1 METLK
6 LDDQGIESNAE
17 SRDRNNR
24 DRHQKVGQ
32 EIAKVVG
39 RAESKPGDSDIQS
52 FMRRHGR
59 DLSVFAGD
67 ASLNYKTHNTP
78 GINTAYFNPKE
89 VSINI
94 PESWLSNPEYNQPQ
108 LKWIQYHELG
118 HFIDMRKNP
127 EVFLDNFKKMEQD
140 AKKLTRDIIARH
152 PKVDKNKLEGY
163 IYEGIHSLYNRLD
176 DIYVNNLVGIRSPN
190 YRNGE
195 NAKDVSKLYI
205 DKLGYSETDISE
217 IPPHEQFSV
226 ALLQD
231 EMVGDVIGRAHVSDK
246 VEAVL
251 AKKILGR
258 NIREIVDQK
267 LKPTPNRL
275 VDPKDRYN
283 LIRAVIQPEYYKLM
297 MDFIEE
303 KLYEEENMNF
313 NQQDQES
320 DSQGSDS
327 QESQD
332 SQESDSQGS
341 DSQDSQD
348 SQQDQESDSQDSQQ
362 DQESDSQDSQESDSQ
377 GLDSQDSQDSQ
388 ESDSQDSQ
396 QDQESQDSQQS
407 DQTKN
412 HSHQTEKNRESS
424 SQMDADIKADFLDYY
439 EENKDSEMSIDEET
453 VRQILEFFVE
463 QQKIDAMSPKER
475 EDYLSKKQQEQF
487 DEENN
492 ISSRERDIYES
503 VKARIDKPRKEMRN
517 FWKNL
522 IGKSIE
528 YESQRVD
535 QQRRGKLNVND
546 FIDNYAQITES
557 QKRGD
562 NREMD
567 IYSRNELEAIPVE
580 KPEKIEISLVIDGSR
595 SMVGDKI
602 KVARATAELLMLSIK
617 DFNDYLNQTR
627 HQTKSKLRA
636 DTEVLV
642 FGSDFAKVK
651 SFSDGKNVNIEEAD
665 IIKSISKING
675 GYGSTADHN
684 PLNYISATINK
695 DQLHKISQQKL
706 KKIVFHITDG
716 GSNNP
721 QEAQWA
727 VSRLI
732 DEGVLTFAF
741 QIGEVNYR
749 ERAKF
754 EYVWNSQPN
763 GLKMGMYIGEN
774 IASLPL
780 ELSKKLTEALKGI
793 RL

>member
-1 METLK
+1 MGETLN
-6 LDDQGIESNAE
+6 LNDQGFESNAE
-17 SRDRNNR
+17 NQDRNNR

-32 EIAKVVG
+32 EIAKIVG
-39 RAESKPGDSDIQS
+39 RTESKPSDSDIHS
-52 FMRRHGR
+52 FMRQHGR

-67 ASLNYKTHNTP
+67 ASLNYKIHNTP

-140 AKKLTRDIIARH
+140 AERLTRDIIARH
-152 PKVDKNKLEGY
+152 PNVDKNKLKGY
-163 IYEGIHSLYNRLD
+163 IYEAIHSLYNRLD

-195 NAKDVSKLYI
+195 YAKDVSKLYI

-217 IPPHEQFSV
+217 IPPHEQFSI

-267 LKPTPNRL
+267 LKPTPNRP

-320 DSQGSDS
+320 DSQ
-327 QESQD
+327 ESQ
-332 SQESDSQGS
+332 
-341 DSQDSQD
+341 
-348 SQQDQESDSQDSQQ
+348 
-362 DQESDSQDSQESDSQ
+362 
-377 GLDSQDSQDSQ
+377 
-388 ESDSQDSQ
+388 
-396 QDQESQDSQQS
+396 
-407 DQTKN
+407 QTKN
-412 HSHQTEKNRESS
+412 HSHQADKDRKSS
-424 SQMDADIKADFLDYY
+424 DQMDADTKADFLDYY
-439 EENKDSEMSIDEET
+439 EENKDSEISIDEET
-453 VRQILEFFVE
+453 VRQILEFFAE

-528 YESQRVD
+528 YESRRVD
-535 QQRRGKLNVND
+535 QQRRGKLNIND

-562 NREMD
+562 NREMN
-567 IYSRNELEAIPVE
+567 IYSRSELEAIPVE
-580 KPEKIEISLVIDGSR
+580 KPEKIEISLVVDGSG
-595 SMVGDKI
+595 SMEGDKI

-627 HQTKSKLRA
+627 RQTKSKLRA
-636 DTEVLV
+636 DTEVFV
-642 FGSDFAKVK
+642 FGSDFEKVK
-651 SFSDGKNVNIEEAD
+651 SFSEGKNVNIEEAD
-665 IIKSISKING
+665 IIKSISKINNE
-675 GYGSTADHN
+675 YGFTADYN

-695 DQLHKISQQKL
+695 DQRHKISQQKL

-716 GSNNP
+716 GSDDP
-721 QEAQWA
+721 QEAQLA

-741 QIGEVNYR
+741 QIGEVNSR
-749 ERAKF
+749 ERAEF

>member
-1 METLK
+1 MGETLN
-6 LDDQGIESNAE
+6 LNDQGFESNAE
-17 SRDRNNR
+17 NQDRNNR

-32 EIAKVVG
+32 EIAKIVG
-39 RAESKPGDSDIQS
+39 RTESEPSDSDIHS
-52 FMRRHGR
+52 FMRQHGR

-67 ASLNYKTHNTP
+67 ASLNYKIHNTP

-140 AKKLTRDIIARH
+140 AERLTRDIIARH
-152 PKVDKNKLEGY
+152 PNVDKNKLKGY
-163 IYEGIHSLYNRLD
+163 IYEAIHSLYNRLD

-195 NAKDVSKLYI
+195 YAKDVSKLYI

-217 IPPHEQFSV
+217 IPPHEQFSI

-267 LKPTPNRL
+267 LKPTPNRP

-320 DSQGSDS
+320 DSQGS
-327 QESQD
+327 E
-332 SQESDSQGS
+332 
-341 DSQDSQD
+341 SQDSQD
-348 SQQDQESDSQDSQQ
+348 SQQDQESDSQ
-362 DQESDSQDSQESDSQ
+362 
-377 GLDSQDSQDSQ
+377 
-388 ESDSQDSQ
+388 
-396 QDQESQDSQQS
+396 ESQ
-407 DQTKN
+407 QTKN
-412 HSHQTEKNRESS
+412 HSHQADKDRKSS
-424 SQMDADIKADFLDYY
+424 DQMDADTKADFLDYY
-439 EENKDSEMSIDEET
+439 EENKDSEISIDEET
-453 VRQILEFFVE
+453 VRQILEFFAE

-528 YESQRVD
+528 YESRRVD
-535 QQRRGKLNVND
+535 QQRRGKLNIND

-562 NREMD
+562 NREMN
-567 IYSRNELEAIPVE
+567 IYSRSELEAIPVE
-580 KPEKIEISLVIDGSR
+580 KPEKIEISLVVDGSG
-595 SMVGDKI
+595 SMEGDKI

-627 HQTKSKLRA
+627 RQTKSKLRA
-636 DTEVLV
+636 DTEVFV
-642 FGSDFAKVK
+642 FGSDFEKVK
-651 SFSDGKNVNIEEAD
+651 SFSEGKNVNIEEAD
-665 IIKSISKING
+665 IIKSISKINNE
-675 GYGSTADHN
+675 YGFTADYN

-695 DQLHKISQQKL
+695 DQRHKISQQKL

-716 GSNNP
+716 GSDDP
-721 QEAQWA
+721 QEAQLA

-741 QIGEVNYR
+741 QIGEVNSR
-749 ERAKF
+749 ERAEF

>member
-1 METLK
+1 MGETLN
-6 LDDQGIESNAE
+6 LNNQEFESNAE
-17 SRDRNNR
+17 NQHLNNR
-24 DRHQKVGQ
+24 DWHQKVGQ
-32 EIAKVVG
+32 EVANVVSKI
-39 RAESKPGDSDIQS
+39 ESKPSDSDIRS
-52 FMRRHGR
+52 FMRQHGR

-78 GINTAYFNPKE
+78 GIDTAYFDPKE

-94 PESWLSNPEYNQPQ
+94 PESWLGNPEYNQPQ

-152 PKVDKNKLEGY
+152 PNVDKNKLEGY
-163 IYEGIHSLYNRLD
+163 IYEGINSLYNRLD

-205 DKLGYSETDISE
+205 DKLGYSEADISE

-231 EMVGDVIGRAHVSDK
+231 EMVGDVIGHAHVSDE

-267 LKPTPNRL
+267 LKPTPNRP

-303 KLYEEENMNF
+303 KLHEEENMNF

-320 DSQGSDS
+320 DSQGS
-327 QESQD
+327 E
-332 SQESDSQGS
+332 
-341 DSQDSQD
+341 SQDSQD
-348 SQQDQESDSQDSQQ
+348 SQQDQESDSQGS
-362 DQESDSQDSQESDSQ
+362 ESQD
-377 GLDSQDSQDSQ
+377 
-388 ESDSQDSQ
+388 
-396 QDQESQDSQQS
+396 SQDSQQS

-412 HSHQTEKNRESS
+412 HSYRADKDRKSS
-424 SQMDADIKADFLDYY
+424 DQMDADIKADFLDYY

-492 ISSRERDIYES
+492 ISSDERDIYES
-503 VKARIDKPRKEMRN
+503 AKARIDKPRKEMRN

-528 YESQRVD
+528 YESHRVD

-546 FIDNYAQITES
+546 FINNYAQITES

-580 KPEKIEISLVIDGSR
+580 KPEKIEISLVMDGSG
-595 SMVGDKI
+595 SMGGDKI
-602 KVARATAELLMLSIK
+602 KVARETAELLMLSIK

-627 HQTKSKLRA
+627 RQTKSKLRA
-636 DTEVLV
+636 DTEVFV
-642 FGSDFAKVK
+642 FGSNFAKVK
-651 SFSDGKNVNIEEAD
+651 AFSDGKNVNIEEAD
-665 IIKSISKING
+665 IIKSISKINDK
-675 GYGSTADHN
+675 YGSTADHN

-695 DQLHKISQQKL
+695 DQRHKISQQKL

-716 GSNNP
+716 GSDDP
-721 QEAQWA
+721 QEAQLA

-741 QIGEVNYR
+741 QIGKVDSR
-749 ERAKF
+749 ERAEF

-763 GLKMGMYIGEN
+763 RPKMGMYIGEN

>member
-1 METLK
+1 MGETLN
-6 LDDQGIESNAE
+6 LNDQGFESNAE
-17 SRDRNNR
+17 NQDRNNR

-32 EIAKVVG
+32 EIAKIVG
-39 RAESKPGDSDIQS
+39 RTESKPSDSDIHS
-52 FMRRHGR
+52 FMRQHGR

-67 ASLNYKTHNTP
+67 ASLNYKIHNTP

-140 AKKLTRDIIARH
+140 AERLTRDIIARH
-152 PKVDKNKLEGY
+152 PNVDKNKLKGY
-163 IYEGIHSLYNRLD
+163 IYEAIHSLYNRLD

-195 NAKDVSKLYI
+195 YAKDVSKLYI
-205 DKLGYSETDISE
+205 DKLGYSEADISKL
-217 IPPHEQFSV
+217 PPHEQFSI

-231 EMVGDVIGRAHVSDK
+231 EMVGDVIGHAHVSDE

-275 VDPKDRYN
+275 VDPRDRYN

-327 QESQD
+327 QD
-332 SQESDSQGS
+332 
-341 DSQDSQD
+341 QD
-348 SQQDQESDSQDSQQ
+348 SQQDQESDSQD
-362 DQESDSQDSQESDSQ
+362 QDSQESQ
-377 GLDSQDSQDSQ
+377 
-388 ESDSQDSQ
+388 
-396 QDQESQDSQQS
+396 
-407 DQTKN
+407 QTKN
-412 HSHQTEKNRESS
+412 HSHQAEKNRKSS
-424 SQMDADIKADFLDYY
+424 SQMDADTKADFLDYY
-439 EENKDSEMSIDEET
+439 EENKDSEISIDEET
-453 VRQILEFFVE
+453 VRQILEFFAE

-522 IGKSIE
+522 IGNSIE
-528 YESQRVD
+528 YESRRVD

-567 IYSRNELEAIPVE
+567 IYSRNELEAISVE
-580 KPEKIEISLVIDGSR
+580 KPEKIEISLVVDGSI
-595 SMVGDKI
+595 SMEEDDKI
-602 KVARATAELLMLSIK
+602 KVARETAELLMLSIK

-636 DTEVLV
+636 DTEVFV
-642 FGSDFAKVK
+642 FGSYFEKVK
-651 SFSDGKNVNIEEAD
+651 SFSEGKNINIEEAD
-665 IIKSISKING
+665 IIKSISKINY
-675 GYGSTADHN
+675 GYGFTADYN

-695 DQLHKISQQKL
+695 DQRHKISQQKI

-721 QEAQWA
+721 QEAQLA
-727 VSRLI
+727 VNRLVN
-732 DEGVLTFAF
+732 EGVLCFAF
-741 QIGEVNYR
+741 QIGKVDSR
-749 ERAKF
+749 ERAGF

-780 ELSKKLTEALKGI
+780 ELSKKLTQALKGI

>member
-1 METLK
+1 METLN
-6 LDDQGIESNAE
+6 LSDQEFEPNAE

-24 DRHQKVGQ
+24 DWHQKVGQ
-32 EIAKVVG
+32 EVANVVSKI
-39 RAESKPGDSDIQS
+39 ESRPSDSDIHS

-67 ASLNYKTHNTP
+67 ASLKYKIHNTP

-94 PESWLSNPEYNQPQ
+94 PESWLGNPEYNQPQ

-140 AKKLTRDIIARH
+140 AERLTRDIIARH
-152 PKVDKNKLEGY
+152 PKADKNKLEGY

-195 NAKDVSKLYI
+195 YAKDVSDLYI

-231 EMVGDVIGRAHVSDK
+231 EMVGDIIGRAHVSDK

-251 AKKILGR
+251 SKKILGR

-267 LKPTPNRL
+267 LKPTPNRPA
-275 VDPKDRYN
+275 DPKDRYN

-320 DSQGSDS
+320 DSQGS
-327 QESQD
+327 ESQ
-332 SQESDSQGS
+332 
-341 DSQDSQD
+341 
-348 SQQDQESDSQDSQQ
+348 
-362 DQESDSQDSQESDSQ
+362 
-377 GLDSQDSQDSQ
+377 
-388 ESDSQDSQ
+388 DSQDSQ

-412 HSHQTEKNRESS
+412 HGHQAERDEKSS
-424 SQMDADIKADFLDYY
+424 DQMDADTKADFLDYY

-487 DEENN
+487 DEENG
-492 ISSRERDIYES
+492 ISSDERDIYES

-546 FIDNYAQITES
+546 FINNYAQITES

-580 KPEKIEISLVIDGSR
+580 KPEKIEISLVMDGSG
-595 SMVGDKI
+595 SMEGDKI
-602 KVARATAELLMLSIK
+602 KVARETAELLMLSVK

-627 HQTKSKLRA
+627 RQTKSKLRA
-636 DTEVLV
+636 DTEVFI
-642 FGSDFAKVK
+642 FGSYFEKVK
-651 SFSDGKNVNIEEAD
+651 SFSEGKNVNIEEAD
-665 IIKSISKING
+665 IIKSISKINDE
-675 GYGSTADHN
+675 YGSTADHN

-695 DQLHKISQQKL
+695 DQRHKISQQKL

-716 GSNNP
+716 GSDDP
-721 QEAQWA
+721 QEAQLA

-741 QIGEVNYR
+741 QIGEVDSR
-749 ERAKF
+749 ERAEF

-763 GLKMGMYIGEN
+763 GLKMGTYIGDD
-774 IASLPL
+774 ISSLPL

>member
-1 METLK
+1 MGETLN
-6 LDDQGIESNAE
+6 LNDQGFESNAE
-17 SRDRNNR
+17 NQDRNNR

-32 EIAKVVG
+32 EIAKIVG
-39 RAESKPGDSDIQS
+39 RTESKPSDSDIHS
-52 FMRRHGR
+52 FMRQHGR

-67 ASLNYKTHNTP
+67 ASLNYKIHNTP

-140 AKKLTRDIIARH
+140 AERLTRDIIARH
-152 PKVDKNKLEGY
+152 PNVDKNKLKGY
-163 IYEGIHSLYNRLD
+163 IYEAIHSLYNRLD

-195 NAKDVSKLYI
+195 YAKDVSKLYI

-217 IPPHEQFSV
+217 IPPHEQFSI

-267 LKPTPNRL
+267 LKPTPNRP

-320 DSQGSDS
+320 DSQGS
-327 QESQD
+327 E
-332 SQESDSQGS
+332 
-341 DSQDSQD
+341 SQDSQD
-348 SQQDQESDSQDSQQ
+348 SQQDQESDSQGSESQDSQDSQQ
-362 DQESDSQDSQESDSQ
+362 DQESDSQ
-377 GLDSQDSQDSQ
+377 
-388 ESDSQDSQ
+388 
-396 QDQESQDSQQS
+396 ESQ
-407 DQTKN
+407 QTKN
-412 HSHQTEKNRESS
+412 HSHQADKDRKSS
-424 SQMDADIKADFLDYY
+424 DQMDADTKADFLDYY
-439 EENKDSEMSIDEET
+439 EENKDSEISIDEET
-453 VRQILEFFVE
+453 VRQILEFFAE

-528 YESQRVD
+528 YESRRVD
-535 QQRRGKLNVND
+535 QQRRGKLNIND

-562 NREMD
+562 NREMN
-567 IYSRNELEAIPVE
+567 IYSRSELEAIPVE
-580 KPEKIEISLVIDGSR
+580 KPEKIEISLVVDGSG
-595 SMVGDKI
+595 SMEGDKI

-627 HQTKSKLRA
+627 RQTKSKLRA
-636 DTEVLV
+636 DTEVFV
-642 FGSDFAKVK
+642 FGSDFEKVK
-651 SFSDGKNVNIEEAD
+651 SFSEGKNVNIEEAD
-665 IIKSISKING
+665 IIKSISKINNE
-675 GYGSTADHN
+675 YGFTADYN

-695 DQLHKISQQKL
+695 DQRHKISQQKL

-716 GSNNP
+716 GSDDP
-721 QEAQWA
+721 QEAQLA

-741 QIGEVNYR
+741 QIGEVNSR
-749 ERAKF
+749 ERAEF

>member
-1 METLK
+1 MGETLN
-6 LDDQGIESNAE
+6 LNNQEFESNAE
-17 SRDRNNR
+17 NQHLNNR
-24 DRHQKVGQ
+24 DWHQKVGQ
-32 EIAKVVG
+32 EVANVVSKI
-39 RAESKPGDSDIQS
+39 ESKPSDSDIRS
-52 FMRRHGR
+52 FMRQHGR

-78 GINTAYFNPKE
+78 GIDTAYFDPKE

-94 PESWLSNPEYNQPQ
+94 PESWLGNPEYNQPQ

-152 PKVDKNKLEGY
+152 PNVDKNKLEGY
-163 IYEGIHSLYNRLD
+163 IYEGINSLYNRLD

-205 DKLGYSETDISE
+205 DKLGYSEADISE
-217 IPPHEQFSV
+217 IPLHEQFSV

-231 EMVGDVIGRAHVSDK
+231 EMVGDVIGHAHVSDE

-267 LKPTPNRL
+267 LKPTPNRP

-303 KLYEEENMNF
+303 KLHEEENMNF

-320 DSQGSDS
+320 DSQGS
-327 QESQD
+327 E
-332 SQESDSQGS
+332 
-341 DSQDSQD
+341 SQDSQD
-348 SQQDQESDSQDSQQ
+348 SQQDQESDSQDSQ
-362 DQESDSQDSQESDSQ
+362 
-377 GLDSQDSQDSQ
+377 
-388 ESDSQDSQ
+388 
-396 QDQESQDSQQS
+396 DSQQS

-412 HSHQTEKNRESS
+412 HSYQADKDRKSS
-424 SQMDADIKADFLDYY
+424 DQMDADIKADFLDYY

-492 ISSRERDIYES
+492 ISSDERDIYES
-503 VKARIDKPRKEMRN
+503 AKARIDKPRKEMRN

-528 YESQRVD
+528 YESHRVD

-546 FIDNYAQITES
+546 FINNYAQITES

-580 KPEKIEISLVIDGSR
+580 KPEKIEISLVMDGSG
-595 SMVGDKI
+595 SMGGDKI
-602 KVARATAELLMLSIK
+602 KVARETAELLMLSIK

-627 HQTKSKLRA
+627 RQTKSKLRA
-636 DTEVLV
+636 DTEVFV
-642 FGSDFAKVK
+642 FGSNFAKVK
-651 SFSDGKNVNIEEAD
+651 AFSDGKNVNIEEAD
-665 IIKSISKING
+665 IIKSISKINDK
-675 GYGSTADHN
+675 YGSTADHN

-695 DQLHKISQQKL
+695 DQRHKISQQKL

-716 GSNNP
+716 GSDDP
-721 QEAQWA
+721 QEAQLA

-741 QIGEVNYR
+741 QIGKVDSR
-749 ERAKF
+749 ERAEF

-763 GLKMGMYIGEN
+763 RPKMGMYIGEN

>member
-6 LDDQGIESNAE
+6 LDDQGFESNAE
-17 SRDRNNR
+17 NQDRDNR

-32 EIAKVVG
+32 EIAKIVG
-39 RAESKPGDSDIQS
+39 RTESKPSDSDIHS

-140 AKKLTRDIIARH
+140 AERLTRDIIARH

-163 IYEGIHSLYNRLD
+163 IYKAIHSLYNRLD
-176 DIYVNNLVGIRSPN
+176 DIYVNNLVGIKSPN

-195 NAKDVSKLYI
+195 YAKDVSKLYI
-205 DKLGYSETDISE
+205 DKLGYSEADISKF
-217 IPPHEQFSV
+217 PPHEQFSI

-231 EMVGDVIGRAHVSDK
+231 EMVGDTIGRAHVSDE

-251 AKKILGR
+251 AKKRLGS

-275 VDPKDRYN
+275 VDPRDRYN
-283 LIRAVIQPEYYKLM
+283 LIRAVIQPDYYKLM
-297 MDFIEE
+297 MDFIEK

-313 NQQDQES
+313 NQQDQGSQQDQES
-320 DSQGSDS
+320 DSQGSYSQDSQDS
-327 QESQD
+327 QESDSQDSQD

-341 DSQDSQD
+341 DSQDSQ
-348 SQQDQESDSQDSQQ
+348 ESDSQD
-362 DQESDSQDSQESDSQ
+362 
-377 GLDSQDSQDSQ
+377 
-388 ESDSQDSQ
+388 
-396 QDQESQDSQQS
+396 SQDSQQS

-412 HSHQTEKNRESS
+412 HSHQAEKNRKSS

-439 EENKDSEMSIDEET
+439 EENKDSEISIDEET
-453 VRQILEFFVE
+453 VRQILDFFVE

-487 DEENN
+487 DEEND

-528 YESQRVD
+528 YESRRVD
-535 QQRRGKLNVND
+535 QQRRGKLNIND

-562 NREMD
+562 NREMN

-580 KPEKIEISLVIDGSR
+580 KPEKIEISLVVDGSE
-595 SMVGDKI
+595 SMGGNSNKI
-602 KVARATAELLMLSIK
+602 KVARETAELLMLSIK

-627 HQTKSKLRA
+627 RQTKSKLHA
-636 DTEVLV
+636 DTEVFV
-642 FGSDFAKVK
+642 FGSGFAKVK

-665 IIKSISKING
+665 IIKSISKINDE
-675 GYGSTADHN
+675 YGSTADHN

-695 DQLHKISQQKL
+695 DQRHKISQQKL

-716 GSNNP
+716 GSDDP
-721 QEAQWA
+721 QEAQLA
-727 VSRLI
+727 VNRLVN
-732 DEGVLTFAF
+732 EGVLSFAF
-741 QIGEVNYR
+741 QIGKVNSR
-749 ERAKF
+749 ERAEF

-774 IASLPL
+774 IVSLPL

>member
-1 METLK
+1 MGETLN
-6 LDDQGIESNAE
+6 LNDQGFESNAE
-17 SRDRNNR
+17 NQDRNNR
-24 DRHQKVGQ
+24 DLHQKVGQ
-32 EIAKVVG
+32 EIAKIVG
-39 RAESKPGDSDIQS
+39 RTESKPSDSDIHS
-52 FMRRHGR
+52 FMRQHGR

-67 ASLNYKTHNTP
+67 ASLNYKIHNTP

-140 AKKLTRDIIARH
+140 AERLTRDIIARH
-152 PKVDKNKLEGY
+152 PNVDKNKLKGY
-163 IYEGIHSLYNRLD
+163 IYEAIHSLYNRLD

-195 NAKDVSKLYI
+195 YAKDVSKLYI

-217 IPPHEQFSV
+217 IPPHEQFSI

-267 LKPTPNRL
+267 LKPTPNRP

-320 DSQGSDS
+320 DSQGS
-327 QESQD
+327 E
-332 SQESDSQGS
+332 
-341 DSQDSQD
+341 SQDSQD
-348 SQQDQESDSQDSQQ
+348 SQQDQESDSQ
-362 DQESDSQDSQESDSQ
+362 
-377 GLDSQDSQDSQ
+377 
-388 ESDSQDSQ
+388 
-396 QDQESQDSQQS
+396 ESQ
-407 DQTKN
+407 QTKN
-412 HSHQTEKNRESS
+412 HSHQADKDRKSS
-424 SQMDADIKADFLDYY
+424 DQMDADTKADFLDYY
-439 EENKDSEMSIDEET
+439 EENKDSEISIDEET
-453 VRQILEFFVE
+453 VRQILEFFAE

-528 YESQRVD
+528 YESRRVD
-535 QQRRGKLNVND
+535 QQRRGKLNIND

-562 NREMD
+562 NREMN
-567 IYSRNELEAIPVE
+567 IYSRSELEAIPVE
-580 KPEKIEISLVIDGSR
+580 KPEKIEISLVVDGSG
-595 SMVGDKI
+595 SMEGDKI

-627 HQTKSKLRA
+627 RQTKSKLRA
-636 DTEVLV
+636 DTEVFV
-642 FGSDFAKVK
+642 FGSDFEKVK
-651 SFSDGKNVNIEEAD
+651 SFSEGKNVNIEEAD
-665 IIKSISKING
+665 IIKSISKINNE
-675 GYGSTADHN
+675 YGFTADYN
-684 PLNYISATINK
+684 PLNYSSATINK
-695 DQLHKISQQKL
+695 DQRHKISQQKL

-716 GSNNP
+716 GSDDP
-721 QEAQWA
+721 QEAQLA

-741 QIGEVNYR
+741 QIGEVNSC
-749 ERAKF
+749 ERAEF

>member
-1 METLK
+1 MGETLN
-6 LDDQGIESNAE
+6 LNDQGFESNAE
-17 SRDRNNR
+17 NQDRNNR

-32 EIAKVVG
+32 EIAKIVG
-39 RAESKPGDSDIQS
+39 RTESKPSDSDIHS
-52 FMRRHGR
+52 FMRQHGR

-67 ASLNYKTHNTP
+67 ASLNYKIHNTP

-140 AKKLTRDIIARH
+140 AERLTRDIIARH
-152 PKVDKNKLEGY
+152 PNVDKNKLKGY
-163 IYEGIHSLYNRLD
+163 IYEAIHSLYNRLD

-195 NAKDVSKLYI
+195 YAKDVSKLYI

-217 IPPHEQFSV
+217 IPPHEQFSI

-267 LKPTPNRL
+267 LKPTPNRP

-320 DSQGSDS
+320 DSQGS
-327 QESQD
+327 E
-332 SQESDSQGS
+332 
-341 DSQDSQD
+341 SQDSQD
-348 SQQDQESDSQDSQQ
+348 SQQDQESDSQ
-362 DQESDSQDSQESDSQ
+362 
-377 GLDSQDSQDSQ
+377 
-388 ESDSQDSQ
+388 
-396 QDQESQDSQQS
+396 ESQ
-407 DQTKN
+407 QTKN
-412 HSHQTEKNRESS
+412 HSHQADKDRKSS
-424 SQMDADIKADFLDYY
+424 DQMDADTKADFLDYY
-439 EENKDSEMSIDEET
+439 EENKDSEISIDEET
-453 VRQILEFFVE
+453 VRQILEFFAE

-528 YESQRVD
+528 YESRRVD
-535 QQRRGKLNVND
+535 QQRRGKLNIND

-562 NREMD
+562 NREMN
-567 IYSRNELEAIPVE
+567 IYSRSELEAIPVE
-580 KPEKIEISLVIDGSR
+580 KPEKIEISLVVDGSG
-595 SMVGDKI
+595 SMEGDKI

-627 HQTKSKLRA
+627 RQTKSKLRA
-636 DTEVLV
+636 DTEVFV
-642 FGSDFAKVK
+642 FGSDFEKVK
-651 SFSDGKNVNIEEAD
+651 SFSEGKNVNIEEAD
-665 IIKSISKING
+665 IIKSISKINNE
-675 GYGSTADHN
+675 YGFTADYN

-695 DQLHKISQQKL
+695 DQRHKISQQKL

-716 GSNNP
+716 GSDDP
-721 QEAQWA
+721 QEAQLA

-741 QIGEVNYR
+741 QIGEVNSR
-749 ERAKF
+749 ERAEF

>member
-1 METLK
+1 METLN
-6 LDDQGIESNAE
+6 LSDQEFEPNAE

-24 DRHQKVGQ
+24 DWHQKVGQ
-32 EIAKVVG
+32 EVANVVSKI
-39 RAESKPGDSDIQS
+39 ESRPSDSDIHS

-67 ASLNYKTHNTP
+67 ASLNYKIHNTP
-78 GINTAYFNPKE
+78 GIDTAYFNPKE

-94 PESWLSNPEYNQPQ
+94 PESWLGNPEYNQPQ

-140 AKKLTRDIIARH
+140 AERLTRDIIARH
-152 PKVDKNKLEGY
+152 PKADKNKLEGY

-195 NAKDVSKLYI
+195 YAKDVSDLYI

-231 EMVGDVIGRAHVSDK
+231 EMVGDIIGRAHVSDK

-251 AKKILGR
+251 SKKILGR

-267 LKPTPNRL
+267 LKPTPNRP

-313 NQQDQES
+313 NQQDQG
-320 DSQGSDS
+320 SQ
-327 QESQD
+327 QN
-332 SQESDSQGS
+332 QESDSQG
-341 DSQDSQD
+341 
-348 SQQDQESDSQDSQQ
+348 SDSQDSQQ
-362 DQESDSQDSQESDSQ
+362 DQESDSQGSE
-377 GLDSQDSQDSQ
+377 SQDSQDSQ
-388 ESDSQDSQ
+388 R
-396 QDQESQDSQQS
+396 DQESQDSQQS

-412 HSHQTEKNRESS
+412 HGHQAERDEKSS
-424 SQMDADIKADFLDYY
+424 DQMDADTKADFLDYY

-453 VRQILEFFVE
+453 VRRILEFFVE

-487 DEENN
+487 DEEND
-492 ISSRERDIYES
+492 ISSDERYIYES
-503 VKARIDKPRKEMRN
+503 AKARIDKPRKEMRN

-546 FIDNYAQITES
+546 FINNYAQITES

-580 KPEKIEISLVIDGSR
+580 KPEKIEISLVMDGSG
-595 SMVGDKI
+595 SMGGDKI
-602 KVARATAELLMLSIK
+602 KVARETAELLMLSIK

-627 HQTKSKLRA
+627 RQTKSKLRA
-636 DTEVLV
+636 DTEVFV
-642 FGSDFAKVK
+642 FGSYFEKVK
-651 SFSDGKNVNIEEAD
+651 SFSEGKNVNIEEAD
-665 IIKSISKING
+665 IIKSISKINDE
-675 GYGSTADHN
+675 YGSTADHN

-695 DQLHKISQQKL
+695 DQRHKISQQKL

-716 GSNNP
+716 GSDDP
-721 QEAQWA
+721 QEAQLA
-727 VSRLI
+727 VSCLI

-741 QIGEVNYR
+741 QIGEVDSR
-749 ERAKF
+749 ERAEF

-763 GLKMGMYIGEN
+763 GLKMGTYIGDD
-774 IASLPL
+774 ISSLPL

>member
-1 METLK
+1 MGETLN
-6 LDDQGIESNAE
+6 LNNQEFESNAE
-17 SRDRNNR
+17 NQHLNNR
-24 DRHQKVGQ
+24 DWHQKVGQ
-32 EIAKVVG
+32 EVANVVSKI
-39 RAESKPGDSDIQS
+39 ESKPSDSDIRS
-52 FMRRHGR
+52 FMRQHGR

-78 GINTAYFNPKE
+78 GIDTAYFDPKE

-94 PESWLSNPEYNQPQ
+94 PESWLGNPEYNQPQ

-152 PKVDKNKLEGY
+152 PNVDKNKLEGY
-163 IYEGIHSLYNRLD
+163 IYEGINSLYNRLD

-205 DKLGYSETDISE
+205 DKLGYSEADISE

-231 EMVGDVIGRAHVSDK
+231 EMVGDVIGHAHVSDE

-267 LKPTPNRL
+267 LKPTPNRP

-303 KLYEEENMNF
+303 KLHEEENMNF

-320 DSQGSDS
+320 DSQGS
-327 QESQD
+327 E
-332 SQESDSQGS
+332 
-341 DSQDSQD
+341 SQDSQD
-348 SQQDQESDSQDSQQ
+348 SQQDQESDSQ
-362 DQESDSQDSQESDSQ
+362 
-377 GLDSQDSQDSQ
+377 G
-388 ESDSQDSQ
+388 
-396 QDQESQDSQQS
+396 SQDSQQS

-412 HSHQTEKNRESS
+412 HSYQADKDRKSS
-424 SQMDADIKADFLDYY
+424 DQMDADIKADFLDYY

-492 ISSRERDIYES
+492 ISSDERDIYES
-503 VKARIDKPRKEMRN
+503 AKARIDKPRKEMRN

-528 YESQRVD
+528 YESHRVD

-546 FIDNYAQITES
+546 FINNYAQITES

-580 KPEKIEISLVIDGSR
+580 KPEKIEISLVMDGSG
-595 SMVGDKI
+595 SMGGDKI
-602 KVARATAELLMLSIK
+602 KVARETAELLMLSIK

-627 HQTKSKLRA
+627 RQTKSKLRA
-636 DTEVLV
+636 DTEVFV
-642 FGSDFAKVK
+642 FGSNFAKVK
-651 SFSDGKNVNIEEAD
+651 AFSDGKNVNIEEAD
-665 IIKSISKING
+665 IIKSISKINDK
-675 GYGSTADHN
+675 YGSTADHN

-695 DQLHKISQQKL
+695 DQRHKISQQKL

-716 GSNNP
+716 GSDDP
-721 QEAQWA
+721 QEAQLA

-741 QIGEVNYR
+741 QIGKVDSR
-749 ERAKF
+749 ERAEF

-763 GLKMGMYIGEN
+763 RPKMGMYIGEN

>member
-1 METLK
+1 MGETLN
-6 LDDQGIESNAE
+6 LNDQGFESNAE
-17 SRDRNNR
+17 NQDRNNR

-32 EIAKVVG
+32 EIAKIVG
-39 RAESKPGDSDIQS
+39 RTESKPSDSDIHS
-52 FMRRHGR
+52 FMRQHGR

-67 ASLNYKTHNTP
+67 ASLNYKIHNTP

-140 AKKLTRDIIARH
+140 AERLTRDIIARH
-152 PKVDKNKLEGY
+152 PNVDKNKLKGY
-163 IYEGIHSLYNRLD
+163 IYEAIHSLYNRLD

-195 NAKDVSKLYI
+195 YAKDVSKLYI

-217 IPPHEQFSV
+217 IPPHEQFSI

-267 LKPTPNRL
+267 LKPTPNRP

-320 DSQGSDS
+320 DSQ
-327 QESQD
+327 ESQ
-332 SQESDSQGS
+332 
-341 DSQDSQD
+341 
-348 SQQDQESDSQDSQQ
+348 
-362 DQESDSQDSQESDSQ
+362 
-377 GLDSQDSQDSQ
+377 
-388 ESDSQDSQ
+388 
-396 QDQESQDSQQS
+396 
-407 DQTKN
+407 QTKN
-412 HSHQTEKNRESS
+412 HSHQADKDRKSS
-424 SQMDADIKADFLDYY
+424 DQMDADTKADFLDYY
-439 EENKDSEMSIDEET
+439 EENKDSEISIDEET
-453 VRQILEFFVE
+453 VRQILEFFAE

-528 YESQRVD
+528 YESRRVD
-535 QQRRGKLNVND
+535 QQRRGKLNIND

-562 NREMD
+562 NREMN
-567 IYSRNELEAIPVE
+567 IYSRSELEAIPVE
-580 KPEKIEISLVIDGSR
+580 KPEKIEISLVVDGSG
-595 SMVGDKI
+595 SMEGDKI

-627 HQTKSKLRA
+627 RQTKSKLRA
-636 DTEVLV
+636 DTEVFV
-642 FGSDFAKVK
+642 FGSDFEKVK
-651 SFSDGKNVNIEEAD
+651 SFSEGKNVNIEEAD
-665 IIKSISKING
+665 IIKSISKINNE
-675 GYGSTADHN
+675 YGFTADYN

-695 DQLHKISQQKL
+695 DQRHKISQQKL

-716 GSNNP
+716 GSDDP
-721 QEAQWA
+721 QEAQLA

-741 QIGEVNYR
+741 QIGEVNSR
-749 ERAKF
+749 ERAEF

-780 ELSKKLTEALKGI
+780 GLSKKLTEALKGI

>member
-1 METLK
+1 MGETLN
-6 LDDQGIESNAE
+6 LNDQGFESNAE
-17 SRDRNNR
+17 NQDRNNR
-24 DRHQKVGQ
+24 DLHQKVGQ
-32 EIAKVVG
+32 EIAKIVG
-39 RAESKPGDSDIQS
+39 RTESKPSDSDIHS
-52 FMRRHGR
+52 FMRQHGR

-67 ASLNYKTHNTP
+67 ASLNYKIHNTP

-140 AKKLTRDIIARH
+140 AERLTRDIIARH
-152 PKVDKNKLEGY
+152 PNVDKNKLKGY
-163 IYEGIHSLYNRLD
+163 IYEAIHSLYNRLD

-195 NAKDVSKLYI
+195 YAKDVSKLYI

-217 IPPHEQFSV
+217 IPPHEQFSI

-267 LKPTPNRL
+267 LKPTPNRP

-320 DSQGSDS
+320 DSQGS
-327 QESQD
+327 E
-332 SQESDSQGS
+332 
-341 DSQDSQD
+341 SQDSQD
-348 SQQDQESDSQDSQQ
+348 SQQDQESDSQ
-362 DQESDSQDSQESDSQ
+362 
-377 GLDSQDSQDSQ
+377 
-388 ESDSQDSQ
+388 
-396 QDQESQDSQQS
+396 ESQ
-407 DQTKN
+407 QTKN
-412 HSHQTEKNRESS
+412 HSHQADKDRKSS
-424 SQMDADIKADFLDYY
+424 DQMDADTKADFLDYY
-439 EENKDSEMSIDEET
+439 EENKDSEISIDEET
-453 VRQILEFFVE
+453 VRQILEFFAE

-528 YESQRVD
+528 YESRRVD
-535 QQRRGKLNVND
+535 QQRRGKLNIND

-562 NREMD
+562 NREMN
-567 IYSRNELEAIPVE
+567 IYSRSELEAIPVE
-580 KPEKIEISLVIDGSR
+580 KPEKIEISLVVDGSG
-595 SMVGDKI
+595 SMEGDKI

-627 HQTKSKLRA
+627 RQTKSKLRA
-636 DTEVLV
+636 DTEVFV
-642 FGSDFAKVK
+642 FGSDFEKVK
-651 SFSDGKNVNIEEAD
+651 SFSEGKNVNIEEAD
-665 IIKSISKING
+665 IIKSISKINNE
-675 GYGSTADHN
+675 YGFTADYN

-695 DQLHKISQQKL
+695 DQRHKISQQKL

-716 GSNNP
+716 GSDDP
-721 QEAQWA
+721 QEAQLA

-741 QIGEVNYR
+741 QIGEVNSC
-749 ERAKF
+749 ERAEF

>member
-1 METLK
+1 METLN
-6 LDDQGIESNAE
+6 LSDQEFEPNAE

-24 DRHQKVGQ
+24 DWHQKVGQ
-32 EIAKVVG
+32 EVANVVSKI
-39 RAESKPGDSDIQS
+39 ESRPSDSDIHS

-67 ASLNYKTHNTP
+67 ASLKYKIHNTP

-94 PESWLSNPEYNQPQ
+94 PESWLGNPEYNQPQ

-140 AKKLTRDIIARH
+140 AERLTRDIIARH
-152 PKVDKNKLEGY
+152 PKADKNKLEGY

-195 NAKDVSKLYI
+195 YAKDVSDLYI

-231 EMVGDVIGRAHVSDK
+231 EMVGDIIGRAHVSDK

-251 AKKILGR
+251 SKKILGR

-267 LKPTPNRL
+267 LKPTPNRP

-313 NQQDQES
+313 NQQDQ
-320 DSQGSDS
+320 G
-327 QESQD
+327 
-332 SQESDSQGS
+332 
-341 DSQDSQD
+341 
-348 SQQDQESDSQDSQQ
+348 SQQDQESDSQGSESQ
-362 DQESDSQDSQESDSQ
+362 
-377 GLDSQDSQDSQ
+377 
-388 ESDSQDSQ
+388 DSQDSQ

-412 HSHQTEKNRESS
+412 HGHQAERDEKSS
-424 SQMDADIKADFLDYY
+424 DQMDADTKADFLDYY

-487 DEENN
+487 DEENG
-492 ISSRERDIYES
+492 ISSDERDIYES

-546 FIDNYAQITES
+546 FINNYAQITES

-580 KPEKIEISLVIDGSR
+580 KPEKIEISLVMDGSG
-595 SMVGDKI
+595 SMEGDKI
-602 KVARATAELLMLSIK
+602 KVARETAELLMLSVK

-627 HQTKSKLRA
+627 RQTKSKLRA
-636 DTEVLV
+636 DTEVFI
-642 FGSDFAKVK
+642 FGSYFEKVK
-651 SFSDGKNVNIEEAD
+651 SFSEGKNVNIEEAD
-665 IIKSISKING
+665 IIKSISKINDE
-675 GYGSTADHN
+675 YGSTADHN

-695 DQLHKISQQKL
+695 DQRHKISQQKL

-716 GSNNP
+716 GSDDP
-721 QEAQWA
+721 QEAQLA

-741 QIGEVNYR
+741 QIGEVDSR
-749 ERAKF
+749 ERAEF

-763 GLKMGMYIGEN
+763 GLKMGTYIGDD
-774 IASLPL
+774 ISSLPL

>member
-1 METLK
+1 MGETLN
-6 LDDQGIESNAE
+6 LNDQGFESNAE
-17 SRDRNNR
+17 NQDRNNR

-32 EIAKVVG
+32 EIAKIVG
-39 RAESKPGDSDIQS
+39 RTESKPSDSDIHS
-52 FMRRHGR
+52 FMRQHGR

-67 ASLNYKTHNTP
+67 ASLNYKIHNTP

-140 AKKLTRDIIARH
+140 AERLTRDIIARH
-152 PKVDKNKLEGY
+152 PNVDKNKLKGY
-163 IYEGIHSLYNRLD
+163 IYEAIHSLYNRLD

-195 NAKDVSKLYI
+195 YAKDVSKLYI

-217 IPPHEQFSV
+217 VPPHEQFSI

-267 LKPTPNRL
+267 LKPTPNRP

-320 DSQGSDS
+320 DSQGS
-327 QESQD
+327 E
-332 SQESDSQGS
+332 
-341 DSQDSQD
+341 SQDSQD
-348 SQQDQESDSQDSQQ
+348 SQQDQESDSQ
-362 DQESDSQDSQESDSQ
+362 
-377 GLDSQDSQDSQ
+377 
-388 ESDSQDSQ
+388 
-396 QDQESQDSQQS
+396 ESQ
-407 DQTKN
+407 QTKN
-412 HSHQTEKNRESS
+412 HSHQADKDRKSS
-424 SQMDADIKADFLDYY
+424 DQMDADTKADFLDYY
-439 EENKDSEMSIDEET
+439 EENKDSEISIDEET
-453 VRQILEFFVE
+453 VRQILEFFAE

-528 YESQRVD
+528 YESRRVD
-535 QQRRGKLNVND
+535 QQRRGKLNIND

-562 NREMD
+562 NREMN

-580 KPEKIEISLVIDGSR
+580 KPEKIEISLVVDGSG
-595 SMVGDKI
+595 SMGGDKI
-602 KVARATAELLMLSIK
+602 KVARETAELLMLSIK

-627 HQTKSKLRA
+627 RQTKSKLRA
-636 DTEVLV
+636 DTEVFV

-651 SFSDGKNVNIEEAD
+651 SFSEGKNVNIEEAD
-665 IIKSISKING
+665 IIKSISKINNEYG
-675 GYGSTADHN
+675 GTADYN
-684 PLNYISATINK
+684 PLNYISATVNK
-695 DQLHKISQQKL
+695 DQRYKISQQKL

-716 GSNNP
+716 GSNNT
-721 QEAQWA
+721 QEAQLA

-732 DEGVLTFAF
+732 DEGVLSFAF
-741 QIGEVNYR
+741 QIGDVDSR
-749 ERAKF
+749 ERAEF

-763 GLKMGMYIGEN
+763 IPNMGMYIGSD
-774 IASLPL
+774 ISSLPL

>member
-6 LDDQGIESNAE
+6 LDDQGFESNAE
-17 SRDRNNR
+17 NQDRDNR

-32 EIAKVVG
+32 EIAKIVG
-39 RAESKPGDSDIQS
+39 RTESKPSDSDIHS

-140 AKKLTRDIIARH
+140 AERLTRDIIARH

-163 IYEGIHSLYNRLD
+163 IYKAIHSLYNRLD
-176 DIYVNNLVGIRSPN
+176 DIYVNNLVGIKSPN

-195 NAKDVSKLYI
+195 YAKDVSKLYI
-205 DKLGYSETDISE
+205 DKLGYSEADISKF
-217 IPPHEQFSV
+217 PPHEQFSI

-231 EMVGDVIGRAHVSDK
+231 EMVGDTIGRAHVSDE

-251 AKKILGR
+251 AKKRLGS

-275 VDPKDRYN
+275 VDPRDRYN
-283 LIRAVIQPEYYKLM
+283 LIRAVIQPDYYKLM
-297 MDFIEE
+297 MDFIEK

-313 NQQDQES
+313 NQQDQGSQQDQES
-320 DSQGSDS
+320 DSQGSYSQDSQDS
-327 QESQD
+327 QESDSQDSQDSQESDSQDSQD

-341 DSQDSQD
+341 DSQDSQ
-348 SQQDQESDSQDSQQ
+348 ESDSQD
-362 DQESDSQDSQESDSQ
+362 
-377 GLDSQDSQDSQ
+377 
-388 ESDSQDSQ
+388 
-396 QDQESQDSQQS
+396 SQDSQQS

-412 HSHQTEKNRESS
+412 HSHQAEKNRKSS

-439 EENKDSEMSIDEET
+439 EENKDSEISIDEET
-453 VRQILEFFVE
+453 VRQILDFFVE

-487 DEENN
+487 DEEND

-528 YESQRVD
+528 YESRRVD
-535 QQRRGKLNVND
+535 QQRRGKLNIND

-562 NREMD
+562 NREMN

-580 KPEKIEISLVIDGSR
+580 KPEKIEISLVVDGSE
-595 SMVGDKI
+595 SMGGNSNKI
-602 KVARATAELLMLSIK
+602 KVARETAELLMLSIK

-627 HQTKSKLRA
+627 RQTKSKLHA
-636 DTEVLV
+636 DTEVFV
-642 FGSDFAKVK
+642 FGSGFAKVK

-665 IIKSISKING
+665 IIKSISKINDE
-675 GYGSTADHN
+675 YGSTADHN

-695 DQLHKISQQKL
+695 DQRHKISQQKL

-716 GSNNP
+716 GSDDP
-721 QEAQWA
+721 QEAQLA
-727 VSRLI
+727 VNRLVN
-732 DEGVLTFAF
+732 EGVLSFAF
-741 QIGEVNYR
+741 QIGKVNSR
-749 ERAKF
+749 ERAEF

-774 IASLPL
+774 IVSLPL

>member
-1 METLK
+1 MGETLN
-6 LDDQGIESNAE
+6 LNNQEFESNAE
-17 SRDRNNR
+17 NQHRNNR
-24 DRHQKVGQ
+24 DWHQKVGQ
-32 EIAKVVG
+32 EVANVVSKI
-39 RAESKPGDSDIQS
+39 ESKPSDSDIHS
-52 FMRRHGR
+52 FMRQHGR

-78 GINTAYFNPKE
+78 GIDTAYFDPKE

-140 AKKLTRDIIARH
+140 AERLARDIIARH

-163 IYEGIHSLYNRLD
+163 IYEAIHSLYNRLD

-190 YRNGE
+190 YRSGE

-205 DKLGYSETDISE
+205 DKLGYSKTDISE

-231 EMVGDVIGRAHVSDK
+231 EMVGDTIGRAHVSDE
-246 VEAVL
+246 VEAIL
-251 AKKILGR
+251 AKKRLGR

-267 LKPTPNRL
+267 LKPTPNIL

-283 LIRAVIQPEYYKLM
+283 LIRAVIQPEYCKLM

-303 KLYEEENMNF
+303 KLCEEENMNF
-313 NQQDQES
+313 NQQDQ
-320 DSQGSDS
+320 GS
-327 QESQD
+327 E
-332 SQESDSQGS
+332 
-341 DSQDSQD
+341 SQDSQD
-348 SQQDQESDSQDSQQ
+348 SQQDQESDSQGSESQ
-362 DQESDSQDSQESDSQ
+362 
-377 GLDSQDSQDSQ
+377 
-388 ESDSQDSQ
+388 DSQDSQ
-396 QDQESQDSQQS
+396 QDQESDSRGSESQDSQDSQEN
-407 DQTKN
+407 DQIKN
-412 HSHQTEKNRESS
+412 HSHQADKDRKSS
-424 SQMDADIKADFLDYY
+424 DQMDADTKADFLDYY
-439 EENKDSEMSIDEET
+439 EENKDSEISIDEET
-453 VRQILEFFVE
+453 VRQILEFFAE

-487 DEENN
+487 DEEND
-492 ISSRERDIYES
+492 ISSDERYIYES
-503 VKARIDKPRKEMRN
+503 AKARIDKPRKEMRN

-528 YESQRVD
+528 YESHRVD

-562 NREMD
+562 NREMN

-580 KPEKIEISLVIDGSR
+580 KPEKIEISLVVDGSG
-595 SMVGDKI
+595 SMGGDKI
-602 KVARATAELLMLSIK
+602 KVARETAELLMLSIK

-627 HQTKSKLRA
+627 RQTKSKLRA
-636 DTEVLV
+636 DTEVFV
-642 FGSDFAKVK
+642 FGSDFEKVK
-651 SFSDGKNVNIEEAD
+651 SFSEGKNVNIEEAD
-665 IIKSISKING
+665 IVKSISKINNEYG
-675 GYGSTADHN
+675 GTADYN

-695 DQLHKISQQKL
+695 DQRHKISQQKL

-716 GSNNP
+716 GSNNT
-721 QEAQWA
+721 QEAQLA

-732 DEGVLTFAF
+732 DEGVLSFAF
-741 QIGEVNYR
+741 QIGDVDSQ
-749 ERAKF
+749 ERAEF

>member
-1 METLK
+1 MGETLN
-6 LDDQGIESNAE
+6 LNNQEFESNAE
-17 SRDRNNR
+17 NQHRNNR
-24 DRHQKVGQ
+24 DWHQKVGQ
-32 EIAKVVG
+32 EVANVVSKI
-39 RAESKPGDSDIQS
+39 ESKPSDSDIHS

-67 ASLNYKTHNTP
+67 ASLNYEIHNTP
-78 GINTAYFNPKE
+78 GIDTAYFNPEE

-140 AKKLTRDIIARH
+140 AERLARDIIARH

-163 IYEGIHSLYNRLD
+163 IYEAIHSLYNRLD

-190 YRNGE
+190 YRSGE

-205 DKLGYSETDISE
+205 DKLGYSEADISE

-231 EMVGDVIGRAHVSDK
+231 EMVGDVIGRAHVSDE

-251 AKKILGR
+251 AKKRLGR

-267 LKPTPNRL
+267 LKPTPNIL

-283 LIRAVIQPEYYKLM
+283 LIRAVIQPEYCKLM

-303 KLYEEENMNF
+303 KLCEEENMNF
-313 NQQDQES
+313 NQQDQ
-320 DSQGSDS
+320 GS
-327 QESQD
+327 E
-332 SQESDSQGS
+332 
-341 DSQDSQD
+341 SQDSQD
-348 SQQDQESDSQDSQQ
+348 SQQDQESDSQGS
-362 DQESDSQDSQESDSQ
+362 E
-377 GLDSQDSQDSQ
+377 SQDSQDSQ
-388 ESDSQDSQ
+388 EN
-396 QDQESQDSQQS
+396 DQI
-407 DQTKN
+407 KN
-412 HSHQTEKNRESS
+412 HSHQADKDRKSS
-424 SQMDADIKADFLDYY
+424 DQMDADTKADFLDYY
-439 EENKDSEMSIDEET
+439 EENKDSEISIDEET
-453 VRQILEFFVE
+453 VRQILEFFAE

-487 DEENN
+487 DEEND
-492 ISSRERDIYES
+492 ISSDERYIYES
-503 VKARIDKPRKEMRN
+503 AKARIDKPRKEMRN

-562 NREMD
+562 NREMN

-580 KPEKIEISLVIDGSR
+580 KPEKIEISLVVDGSG
-595 SMVGDKI
+595 SMGGDKI
-602 KVARATAELLMLSIK
+602 KVARETAELLMLSIK

-627 HQTKSKLRA
+627 RQTKSKLRA
-636 DTEVLV
+636 DTEVFV

-651 SFSDGKNVNIEEAD
+651 SFSEGKNVNIEEAD
-665 IIKSISKING
+665 IIKSISKINNEYG
-675 GYGSTADHN
+675 GTADYN

-695 DQLHKISQQKL
+695 DQRHKISQQKL

-716 GSNNP
+716 GSNNT
-721 QEAQWA
+721 QEAQLA

-732 DEGVLTFAF
+732 DEGVLSFAF
-741 QIGEVNYR
+741 QIGDVDSR
-749 ERAKF
+749 ERAEF

-763 GLKMGMYIGEN
+763 IPNMGMYIGSD
-774 IASLPL
+774 ISSLPL

>member
-1 METLK
+1 MGETLN
-6 LDDQGIESNAE
+6 LNNQEFESNAE
-17 SRDRNNR
+17 NQHRNNR
-24 DRHQKVGQ
+24 DWHQKVGQ
-32 EIAKVVG
+32 EVANVVSKI
-39 RAESKPGDSDIQS
+39 ESKPSDSDIHS

-67 ASLNYKTHNTP
+67 ASLNYEIHNMP
-78 GINTAYFNPKE
+78 GIDTAYFNPEE

-140 AKKLTRDIIARH
+140 AERLARDIIARH

-163 IYEGIHSLYNRLD
+163 IYEAIHSLYNRLD

-190 YRNGE
+190 YRSGE

-205 DKLGYSETDISE
+205 DKLGYSKTDISE

-231 EMVGDVIGRAHVSDK
+231 EMVGDVIGRAHVSDE

-251 AKKILGR
+251 AKKRLGR

-267 LKPTPNRL
+267 LKPTPNIL

-283 LIRAVIQPEYYKLM
+283 LIRAVIQPEYCKLM

-303 KLYEEENMNF
+303 KLCEEENMNF
-313 NQQDQES
+313 NQQDQ
-320 DSQGSDS
+320 GS
-327 QESQD
+327 E
-332 SQESDSQGS
+332 
-341 DSQDSQD
+341 SQDSQD
-348 SQQDQESDSQDSQQ
+348 SQQDQESDSQDSQEN
-362 DQESDSQDSQESDSQ
+362 DQI
-377 GLDSQDSQDSQ
+377 
-388 ESDSQDSQ
+388 
-396 QDQESQDSQQS
+396 
-407 DQTKN
+407 KN
-412 HSHQTEKNRESS
+412 HSHQADKDRKSS
-424 SQMDADIKADFLDYY
+424 DQMDADTKADFLDYY
-439 EENKDSEMSIDEET
+439 EENKDSEISIDEET
-453 VRQILEFFVE
+453 VRQILEFFAE

-487 DEENN
+487 DEEND
-492 ISSRERDIYES
+492 ISSDERYIYES
-503 VKARIDKPRKEMRN
+503 AKARIDKPRKEMRN

-528 YESQRVD
+528 YESHRID

-562 NREMD
+562 NREMN

-580 KPEKIEISLVIDGSR
+580 KPEKIEISLVVDGSG
-595 SMVGDKI
+595 SMGGDKI
-602 KVARATAELLMLSIK
+602 KVARETAELLMLSIK

-627 HQTKSKLRA
+627 RQTKSKLRA
-636 DTEVLV
+636 DTEVFV

-651 SFSDGKNVNIEEAD
+651 SFSEGKNVNIEEAD
-665 IIKSISKING
+665 IIKSISKINNEYG
-675 GYGSTADHN
+675 GTADYN
-684 PLNYISATINK
+684 PLNYISATVNK
-695 DQLHKISQQKL
+695 DQRYKISQQKL

-716 GSNNP
+716 GSNNT
-721 QEAQWA
+721 QEAQLA

-732 DEGVLTFAF
+732 DEGVLSFAF
-741 QIGEVNYR
+741 QIGDVDSR
-749 ERAKF
+749 ERAEF

-763 GLKMGMYIGEN
+763 IPNMGMYIGSD
-774 IASLPL
+774 ISSLPL

>member
-1 METLK
+1 METLN
-6 LDDQGIESNAE
+6 LNGQEFEPNAE
-17 SRDRNNR
+17 NQDRDNR
-24 DRHQKVGQ
+24 DLHQKVGQ
-32 EIAKVVG
+32 EIANVVG
-39 RAESKPGDSDIQS
+39 KIESKPSDSDIHS

-59 DLSVFAGD
+59 DLSAFAGD

-78 GINTAYFNPKE
+78 GIDTAYFNPKE

-108 LKWIQYHELG
+108 LKWIQYHELS

-140 AKKLTRDIIARH
+140 AEKLTRDIIARH
-152 PKVDKNKLEGY
+152 PNVDKNKLKGY

-195 NAKDVSKLYI
+195 HAKDVSKLYI
-205 DKLGYSETDISE
+205 DKLGYSETDISN

-231 EMVGDVIGRAHVSDK
+231 EMVGDVIGHAHVSDE

-251 AKKILGR
+251 SKKRLGS

-275 VDPKDRYN
+275 LDPKDRYS
-283 LIRAVIQPEYYKLM
+283 LIRTVIQPEYYKLM

-313 NQQDQES
+313 NQQDQ
-320 DSQGSDS
+320 GS
-327 QESQD
+327 E
-332 SQESDSQGS
+332 
-341 DSQDSQD
+341 SQDSQD
-348 SQQDQESDSQDSQQ
+348 SQQDQD
-362 DQESDSQDSQESDSQ
+362 
-377 GLDSQDSQDSQ
+377 
-388 ESDSQDSQ
+388 
-396 QDQESQDSQQS
+396 SQDSQQS
-407 DQTKN
+407 DQTEN
-412 HSHQTEKNRESS
+412 HSHQAEKDRKSS
-424 SQMDADIKADFLDYY
+424 DQMDADTKADFLDYY
-439 EENKDSEMSIDEET
+439 EENKDSEISIDEET
-453 VRQILEFFVE
+453 VRQILEFFAE

-492 ISSRERDIYES
+492 ISSDERDIYES

-528 YESQRVD
+528 YEPRRVD
-535 QQRRGKLNVND
+535 QQRRGKLNIND

-562 NREMD
+562 NREMN

-580 KPEKIEISLVIDGSR
+580 KPEKIEISLVIDGSA
-595 SMVGDKI
+595 SMGGDNKI
-602 KVARATAELLMLSIK
+602 KVARETAELLMLSIK

-627 HQTKSKLRA
+627 RQTKSKLRA
-636 DTEVLV
+636 DTEVFV

-665 IIKSISKING
+665 IIKSISKINDE
-675 GYGSTADHN
+675 YGSTADHN

-695 DQLHKISQQKL
+695 DQRHKISQQKL

-716 GSNNP
+716 GSDDP
-721 QEAQWA
+721 QEAQLA
-727 VSRLI
+727 VNRLVN
-732 DEGVLTFAF
+732 EGVLSFAF
-741 QIGEVNYR
+741 QIGKVNSR
-749 ERAKF
+749 ERAEF
-754 EYVWNSQPN
+754 EYVWNSQSNIPN
-763 GLKMGMYIGEN
+763 MGMYIGSN
-774 IASLPL
+774 ISSLPL

>member
-1 METLK
+1 MGETLN
-6 LDDQGIESNAE
+6 LNDQEFEPNAE
-17 SRDRNNR
+17 NQDRNNR

-32 EIAKVVG
+32 EIAKIVG
-39 RAESKPGDSDIQS
+39 RTESKPSDSDIHS
-52 FMRRHGR
+52 FMRRNGR

-67 ASLNYKTHNTP
+67 ASLNYKTHNRP
-78 GINTAYFNPKE
+78 GIDTAYFNPKE

-94 PESWLSNPEYNQPQ
+94 PESWLSNPEYNQSQ

-176 DIYVNNLVGIRSPN
+176 DIYVNNLVGIKSPN

-217 IPPHEQFSV
+217 IPPHEQFSI

-231 EMVGDVIGRAHVSDK
+231 EMVGDTVGRAHVSDK

-251 AKKILGR
+251 AKKRLGS

-275 VDPKDRYN
+275 VDPRDRYN
-283 LIRAVIQPEYYKLM
+283 LIRAVIQPDYYKLM

-327 QESQD
+327 QDSQD
-332 SQESDSQGS
+332 SRESDSQGS
-341 DSQDSQD
+341 ESQDQD
-348 SQQDQESDSQDSQQ
+348 SQQDQESDSQ
-362 DQESDSQDSQESDSQ
+362 
-377 GLDSQDSQDSQ
+377 
-388 ESDSQDSQ
+388 
-396 QDQESQDSQQS
+396 ESQ
-407 DQTKN
+407 QTKN
-412 HSHQTEKNRESS
+412 HSRQAEKNRKSS
-424 SQMDADIKADFLDYY
+424 DQMDADTKADFLDYY
-439 EENKDSEMSIDEET
+439 EENKDSEISIDEET
-453 VRQILEFFVE
+453 VRQILEFFAD

-492 ISSRERDIYES
+492 ISSDERDIYES

-528 YESQRVD
+528 YESHRVD

-562 NREMD
+562 NREMN

-580 KPEKIEISLVIDGSR
+580 KPEKIEISLVVDGSI
-595 SMVGDKI
+595 SMEEDDKI
-602 KVARATAELLMLSIK
+602 KVARETAELLMLSIK

-636 DTEVLV
+636 DTEVFV
-642 FGSDFAKVK
+642 FGSYFEKVK
-651 SFSDGKNVNIEEAD
+651 SFSEGKNINIEEAD
-665 IIKSISKING
+665 IIKSISKINY
-675 GYGSTADHN
+675 GYGSTVDHN
-684 PLNYISATINK
+684 PLNYISSTINK
-695 DQLHKISQQKL
+695 DQRHKISQQKL

-721 QEAQWA
+721 QEAQLA
-727 VSRLI
+727 VNRLVN
-732 DEGVLTFAF
+732 EGVLCFAF
-741 QIGEVNYR
+741 QIGKVDSR
-749 ERAKF
+749 ERAGF

-780 ELSKKLTEALKGI
+780 ELSKKLTQALKGI

>member
-1 METLK
+1 METLN
-6 LDDQGIESNAE
+6 LSDQEFEPNAE

-24 DRHQKVGQ
+24 DWHQKVGQ
-32 EIAKVVG
+32 EVANVVSKI
-39 RAESKPGDSDIQS
+39 ESRPSDSDIHS

-67 ASLNYKTHNTP
+67 ASLKYKIHNTP

-94 PESWLSNPEYNQPQ
+94 PESWLGNPEYNQPQ

-140 AKKLTRDIIARH
+140 AERLTRDIIARH
-152 PKVDKNKLEGY
+152 PKADKNKLEGY

-195 NAKDVSKLYI
+195 YAKDVSDLYI

-231 EMVGDVIGRAHVSDK
+231 EMVGDIIGRAHVSDK

-251 AKKILGR
+251 SKKILGR

-267 LKPTPNRL
+267 LKPTPNRP

-313 NQQDQES
+313 NQQDQ
-320 DSQGSDS
+320 G
-327 QESQD
+327 
-332 SQESDSQGS
+332 
-341 DSQDSQD
+341 
-348 SQQDQESDSQDSQQ
+348 SQQDQESDSQGS
-362 DQESDSQDSQESDSQ
+362 ESQDSQGSESQ
-377 GLDSQDSQDSQ
+377 
-388 ESDSQDSQ
+388 DSQDSQ

-412 HSHQTEKNRESS
+412 HGHQAERDEKSS
-424 SQMDADIKADFLDYY
+424 DQMDADTKADFLDYY

-487 DEENN
+487 DEENG
-492 ISSRERDIYES
+492 ISSDERDIYES

-546 FIDNYAQITES
+546 FINNYAQITES

-580 KPEKIEISLVIDGSR
+580 KPEKIEISLVMDGSG
-595 SMVGDKI
+595 SMEGDKI
-602 KVARATAELLMLSIK
+602 KVARETAELLMLSVK

-627 HQTKSKLRA
+627 RQTKSKLRA
-636 DTEVLV
+636 DTEVFI
-642 FGSDFAKVK
+642 FGSYFEKVK
-651 SFSDGKNVNIEEAD
+651 SFSEGKNVNIEEAD
-665 IIKSISKING
+665 IIKSISKINDE
-675 GYGSTADHN
+675 YGSTADHN

-695 DQLHKISQQKL
+695 DQRHKISQQKL

-716 GSNNP
+716 GSDDP
-721 QEAQWA
+721 QEAQLA

-741 QIGEVNYR
+741 QIGEVDSR
-749 ERAKF
+749 ERAEF

-763 GLKMGMYIGEN
+763 GLKMGTYIGDD
-774 IASLPL
+774 ISSLPL

>member
-1 METLK
+1 METLN
-6 LDDQGIESNAE
+6 LNDQEFEPNAE
-17 SRDRNNR
+17 SQDRNNR

-32 EIAKVVG
+32 EIAKIVG
-39 RAESKPGDSDIQS
+39 RTESKPSDSDIHS
-52 FMRRHGR
+52 FMRRNGR

-67 ASLNYKTHNTP
+67 ASLNYKTHNRP
-78 GINTAYFNPKE
+78 GIDTAYFNPKE

-94 PESWLSNPEYNQPQ
+94 PESWLSNPEYNQSQ

-163 IYEGIHSLYNRLD
+163 IYKAIHSLYNRLD

-190 YRNGE
+190 YRSGE
-195 NAKDVSKLYI
+195 YAKDVSKLYI
-205 DKLGYSETDISE
+205 DKLGYSEADISKF
-217 IPPHEQFSV
+217 PPHEQFSI

-231 EMVGDVIGRAHVSDK
+231 EMVGDTIGRAHVSDK

-251 AKKILGR
+251 AKKRLGS

-275 VDPKDRYN
+275 VDPRDRYN
-283 LIRAVIQPEYYKLM
+283 LIRAVIQPDYYKLM

-320 DSQGSDS
+320 DSQGS
-327 QESQD
+327 E
-332 SQESDSQGS
+332 
-341 DSQDSQD
+341 SQDSQD
-348 SQQDQESDSQDSQQ
+348 SQQDQD
-362 DQESDSQDSQESDSQ
+362 
-377 GLDSQDSQDSQ
+377 
-388 ESDSQDSQ
+388 
-396 QDQESQDSQQS
+396 SQDSQQS
-407 DQTKN
+407 DQTEN
-412 HSHQTEKNRESS
+412 HSHQAEKDRKSS
-424 SQMDADIKADFLDYY
+424 DQMNADTKADFLDYY
-439 EENKDSEMSIDEET
+439 EENKDSEISIDEET
-453 VRQILEFFVE
+453 VRQILEFFAE

-528 YESQRVD
+528 YESHRVD

-562 NREMD
+562 NREMN

-580 KPEKIEISLVIDGSR
+580 KPEKIEISLVVDGSI
-595 SMVGDKI
+595 SMEEDDKI
-602 KVARATAELLMLSIK
+602 KVARETAELLMLSIK

-636 DTEVLV
+636 DTEVFV
-642 FGSDFAKVK
+642 FGSYFEKVK
-651 SFSDGKNVNIEEAD
+651 SFSEGKNINIEEAD
-665 IIKSISKING
+665 IIKSISKINY
-675 GYGSTADHN
+675 GYGSTVDHN
-684 PLNYISATINK
+684 PLNYISSTINK
-695 DQLHKISQQKL
+695 DQRYKISQQKL

-721 QEAQWA
+721 QEAQLA
-727 VSRLI
+727 VNRLVN
-732 DEGVLTFAF
+732 EGVLCFAF
-741 QIGEVNYR
+741 QIGKVDSR
-749 ERAKF
+749 ERAGF